1 MSYATI
7 EFADKYFK
15 SQYGSSWEKI
25 EPEVKQ
31 QLLDNATLNI
41 DSLEFIGKKLNT
53 VQENEFPRRFID
65 LSVSDDRRVAAACC
79 EEAISIFENDGI
91 NTQVGTDFIDFK
103 LGDISI
109 SGASDKNDNKLLLFG
124 GKAEK
129 LLKPYLKSGSF
140 KVVL

>member
-41 DSLEFIGKKLNT
+41 
-53 VQENEFPRRFID
+53 EFPRRFID